1 MSSNKNKNNKE
12 LLGTEESSASKND
25 RLYENVNGNKLNYT
39 ADRIDFINLMLE
51 GSGLDAMFTEK
62 RITGSDFQGITDID
76 DVFNKKVLNFVSTL
90 RKFGDHLLYM
100 KSGTTGH
107 TFKGISIPDPT
118 RPDMVVN
125 FAIKVV
131 AYPKHDKYGC
141 ITDPARPENAEL
153 MMLKVLSY
161 FVTKRHT
168 PHIILPIATFN
179 TKIQTFVELEKQGL
193 VHSKRFSDFIAL
205 YHEDEFHDDVSVIL
219 EEWADGG
226 DLLQYLRANY
236 TTLTIKEWRVIF
248 FQVISSIAVIQSRY
262 PNFRHN
268 DLKAN
273 NIILQILEET
283 DEDATFVNVIDNVSF
298 YIPNIGIRCKLCDF
312 DFSCIPGIVEN
323 KKVDA
328 PWASTKLNVKAEEHR
343 YYDIHYFFNTMVC
356 EQFLPN
362 FFGHDGLGNP
372 LIPDEVT
379 EFITR
384 VIPSQLRSGK
394 FVSKGGRLM
403 LSQSKLEKMRHLHY
417 KTPMDILIND
427 PFFVKMRDNSI

>member
-1 MSSNKNKNNKE
+1 MSSLIKRE
-12 LLGTEESSASKND
+12 IRGTEESSASKND

-39 ADRIDFINLMLE
+39 ADRINFINLMLE
-51 GSGLDAMFTEK
+51 GSGLEPMFTKTRMSE
-62 RITGSDFQGITDID
+62 SDFKGVTHIN
-76 DVFNKKVLNFVSTL
+76 DVFNKQMLNFVTTL
-90 RKFGDHLLYM
+90 RKFGDHLLYI

-107 TFKGISIPDPT
+107 TFKGISIPDPA
-118 RPDMVVN
+118 RPDMVIN

-131 AYPKHDKYGC
+131 AYPKHDKYGS

-193 VHSKRFSDFIAL
+193 VQSKRFSEFIKL
-205 YHEDEFHDDVSVIL
+205 YHEDEFHEDVSVIL

-236 TTLTIKEWRVIF
+236 TTLTVKEWRVIL
-248 FQVISSIAVIQSRY
+248 FQVISSVAVVQSRF
-262 PNFRHN
+262 PTWRHN

-273 NIILQILEET
+273 NIILQILETT
-283 DEDATFVNVIDNVSF
+283 DDDTTFVNIIDSTSF

-323 KKVDA
+323 KKVNA
-328 PWASTKLNVKAEEHR
+328 PWAGLKLNVKAEEHR
-343 YYDIHYFFNTMVC
+343 YYDIHYFLNTMVC
-356 EQFLPN
+356 ESFLPN
-362 FFGHDGLGNP
+362 FFGHDSTGNP

-384 VIPSQLRSGK
+384 VIPSQLRSGE

-403 LSQSKLEKMRHLHY
+403 LSQSKLKKMKHLIH
-417 KTPMDILIND
+417 KTPMEILLND
-427 PFFVKMRDNSI
+427 PFFAKMRDNNI